1 MGQLVTVQIN
11 SLYNVLIQVFN
22 SLVIDLTNEKQQHQQ
37 QAAADSYESEDIR
50 KAIAASLQDSTG
62 MLGGQ
67 VTREEQDISR

>member
-1 MGQLVTVQIN
+1 MGELITVQIS

-22 SLVIDLTNEKQQHQQ
+22 SLVIDLTNEKQHQQ